1 MKLRGWLS
9 GGRLLALLAVAN
21 LLLGVGLFAIRSPVK
36 AVAVAAPPPELPAQI
51 QDLQAR
57 MDGNHKDQP
66 FTLTLTDA
74 DLTAAV
80 AVYLASTSDVPFTD
94 VRITVRRTEI
104 EVNARSSDT
113 PIVVPVRVKL
123 TAAVANGRPE
133 LKVRDVS
140 LGSAG
145 LPGFVTD
152 QVIQQANA
160 SLDLSNYDLGVTLQ
174 SITLGDGVVTV
185 TGKIN

>member
-1 MKLRGWLS
+1 
-9 GGRLLALLAVAN
+9 LALLAVAN

-36 AVAVAAPPPELPAQI
+36 VMVVAAPPPALPAQI
-51 QDLQAR
+51 KELEAL
-57 MDGNHKDQP
+57 MDGNHKGQL

-74 DLTAAV
+74 ELTDAV
-80 AVYLASTSDVPFTD
+80 AVYLASSSDVAFTD
-94 VRITVRRTEI
+94 VRITIRRTEI
-104 EVNARSSDT
+104 EVNARSSGT

-123 TAAVANGRPE
+123 TAAVANGRPD

-160 SLDLSNYDLGVTLQ
+160 SLDTVGLRPRRDAAIAHVRRWRGHRD
-174 SITLGDGVVTV
+174 GDDQLRST
-185 TGKIN
+185 K